1 MHDTHLFKSI
11 LKYLED
17 QERLSSRKIKKVH
30 LSISEF
36 GSLSKEHL
44 LEHFKEAVAGTR
56 WQGLEVEVNIIPFG
70 QELEITGLEFA
81 APGLIAP
88 WHKGLPSAPFLGGEA
103 GTRFCAEETEERKK

>member
-44 LEHFKEAVAGTR
+44 LEHFKEALSNNSR

-70 QELEITGLEFA
+70 AELEVTGLE
-81 APGLIAP
+81 LVEES
-88 WHKGLPSAPFLGGEA
+88 KG
-103 GTRFCAEETEERKK
+103 RKSEIRKFKENGS